1 MKNISAG
8 LHQFNAFKYYNNL
21 IILGGFNVDPDE
33 TNMSDF
39 LNVYN
44 LKNFVK
50 EKHVIKI
57 LRILHVLAW

>member
-21 IILGGFNVDPDE
+21 IILGDFNVDPDE
-33 TNMSDF
+33 NNMSDF

-44 LKNFVK
+44 
-50 EKHVIKI
+50 
-57 LRILHVLAW
+57 